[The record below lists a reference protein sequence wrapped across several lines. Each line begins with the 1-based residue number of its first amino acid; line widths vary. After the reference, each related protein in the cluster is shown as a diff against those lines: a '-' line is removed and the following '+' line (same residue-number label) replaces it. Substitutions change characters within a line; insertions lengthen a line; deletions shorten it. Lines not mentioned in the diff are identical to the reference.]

1 MKKLLLTGLITLAL
15 VGLVVG
21 CGNKEIPQKD
31 TSLKTETVSSSTS
44 SNESKD
50 NEIKDSENKSKDE
63 AEKKDESKTKEE
75 IKVIKSEVKKID
87 DKQKNEVKGSKME
100 FKSKKFGFSLTFPE
114 SWRDKYRV
122 EEKDDCVA
130 VYFQPKEKVG
140 NGLGLLFAI
149 IKKTKDL
156 DENMYDSIY
165 GCEKYYKIN
174 GETYFLGGP
183 TDVNFPETHPEFKT
197 FLNIKKEIPQVMKTL
212 K

>member
-1 MKKLLLTGLITLAL
+1 MRKLLLTGLITLAL
-15 VGLVVG
+15 VGTVIG
-21 CGNKEIPQKD
+21 CGNKEVPQKD

-44 SNESKD
+44 SNESKN
-50 NEIKDSENKSKDE
+50 NEIKENEDKSKSE
-63 AEKKDESKTKEE
+63 TKVKDESNTKRE
-75 IKVIKSEVKKID
+75 IEIIKNEVKKID
-87 DKQKNEVKGSKME
+87 DKQNNEVKSNKME

-174 GETYFLGGP
+174 GETYFVGGP
-183 TDVNFPETHPEFKT
+183 TDVNFPETHPEIKT